1 MLRHDVRRVSAA
13 VDRLDRDVRESRERF
28 QEEAVRFDVL
38 LMYVIVG
45 AQCAVVIGVATWGL
59 FTMTSWGEQTAMAAV
74 LLIATQVLAAL
85 EGSTN
90 RTTSKVFQG
99 RLL

>member
-13 VDRLDRDVRESRERF
+13 VDRLDRDVRESRERL

-45 AQCAVVIGVATWGL
+45 SQCAVMIGVATWGL
-59 FTMTSWGEQTAMAAV
+59 FTMTSWGEQTVMAAV
-74 LLIATQVLAAL
+74 LLIATQVLAAM

-90 RTTSKVFQG
+90 RTASRLFQG

>member
-1 MLRHDVRRVSAA
+1 MLRHVSAA
-13 VDRLDRDVRESRERF
+13 VEQLDHDVRESRERF

-38 LMYVIVG
+38 LMNVIVG

-59 FTMTSWGEQTAMAAV
+59 FTMTSWSEQTAMAMV

-90 RTTSKVFQG
+90 RTTSRVFQG